1 MTVWVQF
8 KFLIPKCAHD
18 VNIDSGVFNYVP
30 KVNLNI
36 PSYITHPNWG
46 DIYKKIKKKLQ
57 KLNGLSDKINFTSS
71 VIKTA
76 DININLIN

>member
-18 VNIDSGVFNYVP
+18 VNMDSGVFNYVP

-46 DIYKKIKKKLQ
+46 DIYKKNNKKSYKNLMVCQIK
-57 KLNGLSDKINFTSS
+57 STSPPQS
-71 VIKTA
+71 LKQQT
-76 DININLIN
+76 LILI